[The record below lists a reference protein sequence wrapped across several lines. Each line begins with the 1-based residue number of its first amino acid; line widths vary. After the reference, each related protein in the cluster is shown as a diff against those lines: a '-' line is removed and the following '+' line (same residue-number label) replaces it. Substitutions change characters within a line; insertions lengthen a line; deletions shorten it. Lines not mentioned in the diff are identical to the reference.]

1 MPDADTPEL
10 GLLIREAIDVLSEGF
25 AIFDENQ
32 QLIFA
37 NGISRRD
44 FGRTYAAMARGATWL
59 QALVESIRSHLPDAS
74 EADVQTYADEMSR
87 TLLAGQPMDLVTDV
101 GGVVQVIYRPM
112 SGGRYAAISA
122 DIGALREREKELKIA
137 RRKAEAA
144 SEAKSN
150 FLANVS
156 HEIRTPL
163 NGMLGMA
170 QVLAASDLD
179 DAQRE
184 QTDAILDSG
193 KTLIALL
200 NDVLDLSKIEAG
212 KLEITPI
219 DADLSHVMRR
229 LDKLWQPAAEEK
241 AIDLTLD
248 LSSRLP
254 PRLKFDPVRV
264 RQCVSNLISN
274 AVKFTECGE
283 VNVYISIPRNG
294 PDAGLV
300 QVRVR
305 DSGIGMN
312 EETLSRLFTPF
323 TQADGTTARRFGGT
337 GLGLSISRKLA
348 QMMGGDVTVASVP
361 GEGSIFTL
369 TFKAEPAAAAVT
381 PSGQAAAAMPM
392 VTSGPIRVLI
402 VDDVPLN
409 RKVAKLFL
417 GHQGWATAEAI
428 HGEDALSQLA
438 REPFDMVLLDIHMPV
453 MDGPETLKRIRASGE
468 AWADVPVI
476 ALTANAMAGDRE
488 RYEDMG
494 MDGYVAKP
502 IDQRELFAEIGR
514 VRAGRASRAA

>member
-1 MPDADTPEL
+1 MPHNETPDI
-10 GLLIREAIDVLSEGF
+10 GALIHEAIDVLSEGF
-25 AIFDENQ
+25 AIFDADQ

-37 NGISRRD
+37 NHVSRRD

-59 QALVESIRSHLPDAS
+59 EALVESVRPHMPDIDDEEVRAF
-74 EADVQTYADEMSR
+74 ADEMSR
-87 TLLAGQPMDLVTDV
+87 TLLAGKPMDLLTDV
-101 GGVVQVIYRPM
+101 GGVVQVVYRPM

-122 DIGALREREKELKIA
+122 DVGALREREKELKIA
-137 RRKAEAA
+137 RRRAEAA
-144 SEAKSN
+144 SDAKSA

-170 QVLAASDLD
+170 QVLAASELD
-179 DAQRE
+179 DAQRD

-212 KLEITPI
+212 KLEIAPV
-219 DADLSHVMRR
+219 DADLTHVMRR

-241 AIDLTLD
+241 AIELTLD
-248 LSSRLP
+248 LSASLP

-283 VNVYISIPRNG
+283 VNVHVSVPGRG
-294 PDAGLV
+294 PNAGLV
-300 QVRVR
+300 QVKVR
-305 DSGIGMN
+305 DSGIGMDDD
-312 EETLSRLFTPF
+312 TVGRLFTPF
-323 TQADGTTARRFGGT
+323 TQADGSTARRFGGT

-348 QMMGGDVTVASVP
+348 QMMGGDVTVVSAP
-361 GEGSIFTL
+361 GLGSTFTL
-369 TFKAEPAAAAVT
+369 TFRGEAAAPPVVVKDPAADR
-381 PSGQAAAAMPM
+381 GAMER
-392 VTSGPIRVLI
+392 SGPISVLV

-417 GHQGWATAEAI
+417 EHQKWRVSEAI
-428 HGEDALSQLA
+428 HGQDALAKLA
-438 REPFDMVLLDIHMPV
+438 TETFDLVLLDIHMPV

-468 AWADVPVI
+468 AWSDLPVI
-476 ALTANAMAGDRE
+476 ALTANAMAGDRD
-488 RYEDMG
+488 RYEEMG

-514 VRAGRASRAA
+514 VRAEHAARAA